1 MNRVDINFEMYFMT
15 NKKTILKS
23 MLFCFLLIGTL
34 KVAKKQNVTALL
46 GWRAAKEVGGSEG
59 LQWAVSGT
67 GSYVGSVA
75 GVWAA
80 TQAGALLG
88 TTVGPVGTFF
98 GAAIGAGVG
107 AY

>member
-1 MNRVDINFEMYFMT
+1 MT

-23 MLFCFLLIGTL
+23 MVFCFLLLTTI

-46 GWRAAKEVGGSEG
+46 GWRAAQALGGSEG
-59 LQWAVSGT
+59 VQWAASGT
-67 GSYVGSVA
+67 VGYVGSVA

-80 TQAGALLG
+80 VQAGALLG
-88 TTVGPVGTFF
+88 TTVGPIGTFF

>member
-1 MNRVDINFEMYFMT
+1 MT

-23 MLFCFLLIGTL
+23 MLFCFLLMGTL

-46 GWRAAKEVGGSEG
+46 GWRAARAVGGSEG